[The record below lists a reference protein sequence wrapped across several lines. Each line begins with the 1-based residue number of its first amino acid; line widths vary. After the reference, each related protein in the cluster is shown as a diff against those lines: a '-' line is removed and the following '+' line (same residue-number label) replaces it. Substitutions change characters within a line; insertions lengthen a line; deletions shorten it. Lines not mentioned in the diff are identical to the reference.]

1 MQLRSALQS
10 VEPSIVDE
18 QEKRVAI
25 LESRG
30 RGSLLDGLP
39 APRNAQH
46 TETIVA
52 TKIGMLHGTSS
63 VPGVRGEQRFDGN
76 KVQAPECL
84 LADLD
89 LLHELEIGRFQQAT
103 DCRHGPLHNERVA
116 GMQFQPPVGR
126 HPFTLADDADNGY
139 ILPLSPV
146 ELIEG

>member
-1 MQLRSALQS
+1 MA
-10 VEPSIVDE
+10 E

-39 APRNAQH
+39 VPRNAQH

-52 TKIGMLHGTSS
+52 TKIGLLHGASG

-76 KVQAPECL
+76 QVQAVEAL

-89 LLHELEIGRFQQAT
+89 FLQKLEIGRFQQAA
-103 DCRHGPLHNERVA
+103 DRRHGPLNDERVA
-116 GMQFQPPVGR
+116 GMQFHPPVGR
-126 HPFTLADDADNGY
+126 HPFTLADDADNGD
-139 ILPLSPV
+139 ILPLCPV
-146 ELIEG
+146 ELVEG